1 MQPLNRLT
9 MLALLG
15 LALAGCGS
23 DPARS
28 SSVSDHHWALNEIQS
43 DTTVIITGYIGSSSC
58 DSFDEVTVD
67 ENDSSVD
74 IRVRVRSNGAEACT
88 ADMRMQEFTVELSA
102 PLGIRELIGCMPIEI
117 TPGVTDPEGC
127 RRIETRLPR

>member
-1 MQPLNRLT
+1 MQPLTRLA
-9 MLALLG
+9 MVALLG
-15 LALAGCGS
+15 LALASCGS

-28 SSVSDHHWALNEIQS
+28 SSISDRHWVLNEIQS
-43 DTTVIITGYIGSSSC
+43 DTTLIITGYIGSSSC
-58 DSFDEVTVD
+58 DSFDEITVD

-74 IRVRVRSNGAEACT
+74 IRVRVRSNGNQACT

-102 PLGIRELIGCMPIEI
+102 PLGTRELTGCMPIEVA
-117 TPGVTDPEGC
+117 PGVTDPEGC